1 MYAVFRAGGK
11 QYRASEGER
20 LKLEKLDAEEGA
32 DVSFDEVL
40 LVGEG
45 SDVKVG
51 SPVLANTTVSARV
64 LKQGRGGKIG
74 VTKFKRRTNYLRQHN
89 HRQWFTEVEI
99 TAIGAAGGAPKKAK
113 AAAPAGESE
122 ARAEAPA
129 GESEAKPAATKKT
142 TKKKVTKK
150 AATKS
155 ASGKK
160 TAKKTTTKKKTTK
173 KTAARDD

>member
-20 LKLEKLDAEEGA
+20 LKLEKFDAEEGA

-45 SDVKVG
+45 SDIKVG
-51 SPVLANTTVSARV
+51 NPVLVGTTVSARV
-64 LKQGRGGKIG
+64 LRQGRSGKVG
-74 VTKFKRRTNYLRQHN
+74 VTKFKRRVNYLRQHT

-99 TAIGAAGGAPKKAK
+99 TSIGGAPKKAK
-113 AAAPAGESE
+113 A
-122 ARAEAPA
+122 EAPA
-129 GESEAKPAATKKT
+129 AEGEAVAEPTKT
-142 TKKKVTKK
+142 TKTKVTKK
-150 AATKS
+150 KAVTKS

-160 TAKKTTTKKKTTK
+160 SAKKSSKKTAKKP
-173 KTAARDD
+173 ADE

>member
-20 LKLEKLDAEEGA
+20 LKLEKFDAEEGT

-45 SDVKVG
+45 SDIRVG
-51 SPVLANTTVSARV
+51 NPVLAGTTVSARV
-64 LKQGRGGKIG
+64 LRQGRSGKVG
-74 VTKFKRRTNYLRQHN
+74 VTKFKRRVNYLRQHT
-89 HRQWFTEVEI
+89 HRQWYTEVEI
-99 TAIGAAGGAPKKAK
+99 TAIAGAGGAPKKAK
-113 AAAPAGESE
+113 A
-122 ARAEAPA
+122 EAPA
-129 GESEAKPAATKKT
+129 AEGEATPAT

-150 AATKS
+150 KSVTKS

-160 TAKKTTTKKKTTK
+160 TAKKSSK
-173 KTAARDD
+173 KTAKKKPAADE

>member
-11 QYRASEGER
+11 QYRATEGER
-20 LKLEKLDAEEGA
+20 LKLEKIDAEEGA

-51 SPVLANTTVSARV
+51 TPLLAGTTVSARV
-64 LKQGRGGKIG
+64 VRQGRTGKVG
-74 VTKFKRRTNYLRQHN
+74 VTKFKRRVNYLRQHN

-99 TAIGAAGGAPKKAK
+99 TSIGGAPRKAK
-113 AAAPAGESE
+113 AEAPESE
-122 ARAEAPA
+122 TGEAA
-129 GESEAKPAATKKT
+129 GTSEPEQAS
-142 TKKKVTKK
+142 KKKVAKKK

-160 TAKKTTTKKKTTK
+160 TAKKTTKKKKTTSK
-173 KTAARDD
+173 DE